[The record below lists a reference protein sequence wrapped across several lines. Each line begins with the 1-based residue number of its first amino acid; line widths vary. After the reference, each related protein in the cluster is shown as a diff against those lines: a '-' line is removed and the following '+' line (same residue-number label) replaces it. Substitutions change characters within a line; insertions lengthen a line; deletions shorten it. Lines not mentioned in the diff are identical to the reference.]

1 MNSKY
6 VFLIL
11 SIIFFVSGG
20 AFFYLSGRNATFPKN
35 KIIPTPTQMVVSS
48 PTSIPIPTITIK
60 TQSDVEQIKLA
71 LVAKHKWNP
80 SEIIVTIRNN
90 DGTYASGGVKEVA
103 SEVGGGYFFAAKVG
117 EVWQI
122 VADGNGMISCSALIP
137 YLDYPSFLIPECYDE
152 TTGKIKQR

>member
-1 MNSKY
+1 
-6 VFLIL
+6 
-11 SIIFFVSGG
+11 
-20 AFFYLSGRNATFPKN
+20 
-35 KIIPTPTQMVVSS
+35 MVVSS